1 MGMSMLN
8 RHTTIACLLMA
19 SMGLSAPVWAQTKP
33 AAAPITLNFVNAE
46 IEAVARTLA
55 SLTKRSLVVDPRVK
69 GTITLSTDKPVSAQ
83 VAWNQFLAVLR
94 LQGFAVI
101 ETQGLFK
108 VVPEA
113 EAKLQG
119 GQDAVVAKGTPNN
132 AQVMTQI
139 FKLNHE
145 NANNLV
151 AVLRPLISPN
161 NTINVTPG
169 SNALVIT
176 DYADNLQ
183 RLGKIIAAL
192 DVANATDVE
201 VIPLKHAIA
210 SDMAA
215 LLSRLVETGGAAAA
229 AGQADTGYKTSIL
242 AEARSNAIIV
252 RSANPAKQAQVRS
265 LIEKLDRP
273 GSELANGNIHVVY
286 LKNADAT
293 KLANTLR
300 AAMSANSGSAA
311 SSLTP
316 TPAATPSGSASSASS
331 ASALSNLPST
341 GGQIQADAATNSL
354 IISAPEP
361 QYRQLRAVID
371 SLDQRRAQVLVESL
385 IVEVDSAKE
394 SQFGIQ
400 WQNLM
405 GSSSAANVGVLG
417 TNFATNN
424 LLSLSSNPSAAGVSQ
439 GLNIGSARKI
449 DGRYIMTSLA
459 NFLQT
464 NGGSNILSRP
474 SLLTLDN
481 EEAKIV
487 VGQNVPFVTG
497 QYTSNNSNSGSVNP
511 FQTVERKDV
520 GLTLKVKPQ
529 ISDTGTVK
537 LTIYQEVSSVNSSRK
552 DIDGLVTNKRSI
564 ESNILVADGAVVVLG
579 GLLSDNYE
587 DSRQQ
592 VPGLGDMPFF
602 GNLFRNESRSRNKT
616 NLMIFLRPVVVRDD
630 NSAEVLSSGRYEQM
644 QGLQKDADK
653 PETPV
658 LPVPNDQVLPPF
670 PRKDSAPAN

>member
-8 RHTTIACLLMA
+8 RHTTMACLLIA

-55 SLTKRSLVVDPRVK
+55 GLTKRSLVVDPRVK

-101 ETQGLFK
+101 ETQGLYK

-119 GQDAVVAKGTPNN
+119 GQDAVVVTGTPNN

-215 LLSRLVETGGAAAA
+215 LLTRLVESGGAAAA
-229 AGQADTGYKTSIL
+229 QGQTDTGYKTSIL
-242 AEARSNAIIV
+242 AETRSNAIIV
-252 RSANPAKQAQVRS
+252 RSANPAKQAQVRA
-265 LIEKLDRP
+265 LVDKLDRP

-300 AAMSANSGSAA
+300 AAMSANTGS

-316 TPAATPSGSASSASS
+316 PPTAAPTGGNASGS

-424 LLSLSSNPSAAGVSQ
+424 LLSFSTNPTASAVSQ
-439 GLNIGSARKI
+439 GMNIGTARKI
-449 DGRYIMTSLA
+449 DGKYIMTSLA

>member
-1 MGMSMLN
+1 MSMLN

-55 SLTKRSLVVDPRVK
+55 SLTKRSLVVEPRVK

>member
-1 MGMSMLN
+1 M
-8 RHTTIACLLMA
+8 
-19 SMGLSAPVWAQTKP
+19 
-33 AAAPITLNFVNAE
+33 
-46 IEAVARTLA
+46 
-55 SLTKRSLVVDPRVK
+55 
-69 GTITLSTDKPVSAQ
+69 
-83 VAWNQFLAVLR
+83 
-94 LQGFAVI
+94 
-101 ETQGLFK
+101 
-108 VVPEA
+108 
-113 EAKLQG
+113 
-119 GQDAVVAKGTPNN
+119 
-132 AQVMTQI
+132 
-139 FKLNHE
+139 
-145 NANNLV
+145 
-151 AVLRPLISPN
+151 
-161 NTINVTPG
+161 
-169 SNALVIT
+169 
-176 DYADNLQ
+176 
-183 RLGKIIAAL
+183 
-192 DVANATDVE
+192 
-201 VIPLKHAIA
+201 
-210 SDMAA
+210 
-215 LLSRLVETGGAAAA
+215 
-229 AGQADTGYKTSIL
+229 
-242 AEARSNAIIV
+242 
-252 RSANPAKQAQVRS
+252 
-265 LIEKLDRP
+265 
-273 GSELANGNIHVVY
+273 
-286 LKNADAT
+286 
-293 KLANTLR
+293 
-300 AAMSANSGSAA
+300 
-311 SSLTP
+311 
-316 TPAATPSGSASSASS
+316 
-331 ASALSNLPST
+331 
-341 GGQIQADAATNSL
+341 
-354 IISAPEP
+354 
-361 QYRQLRAVID
+361 
-371 SLDQRRAQVLVESL
+371 
-385 IVEVDSAKE
+385 EVDSAKE

-592 VPGLGDMPFF
+592 VPGLGDMPLL

>member
-1 MGMSMLN
+1 MLN

-55 SLTKRSLVVDPRVK
+55 GLTKRSLVVDPRVK

-201 VIPLKHAIA
+201 VVPLKHAIA

-316 TPAATPSGSASSASS
+316 TPAATPSGSASS

>member
-55 SLTKRSLVVDPRVK
+55 GLTKRSLVVDPRVK

-201 VIPLKHAIA
+201 VVPLKHAIA

-300 AAMSANSGSAA
+300 AAMSANTGS

-316 TPAATPSGSASSASS
+316 TPTAAPTGGNASGS

>member
-1 MGMSMLN
+1 MSMLN

-55 SLTKRSLVVDPRVK
+55 GLTKRSLVVDPRVK

-316 TPAATPSGSASSASS
+316 TPAATPSGSASSAS
-331 ASALSNLPST
+331 ALSNLPST

-592 VPGLGDMPFF
+592 VPGLGDMPLL

>member
-1 MGMSMLN
+1 MSMLN

-592 VPGLGDMPFF
+592 VPGLGDMPLL

>member
-1 MGMSMLN
+1 MSMLN

-55 SLTKRSLVVDPRVK
+55 GLTKRSLVVDPRVK
-69 GTITLSTDKPVSAQ
+69 GTITLSTEKPVSAQ

-592 VPGLGDMPFF
+592 VPGLGDMPLL

>member
-1 MGMSMLN
+1 MSMLN
-8 RHTTIACLLMA
+8 RHTTMACLLIA

-55 SLTKRSLVVDPRVK
+55 GLTKRSLVVDPRVK
-69 GTITLSTDKPVSAQ
+69 GTITLSTEKPVSAQ

-265 LIEKLDRP
+265 LIEELDRP

-300 AAMSANSGSAA
+300 AAMSANTGS

-316 TPAATPSGSASSASS
+316 TPTAAPTGGNAS
-331 ASALSNLPST
+331 ASASTLSNLPST

-439 GLNIGSARKI
+439 GLNLGTARKI
-449 DGRYIMTSLA
+449 DGKYIMTSLA

>member
-1 MGMSMLN
+1 MSMLN

-55 SLTKRSLVVDPRVK
+55 GLTKRSLVVDPRVK

-316 TPAATPSGSASSASS
+316 TPAATPSGSASS

>member
-1 MGMSMLN
+1 MSMLN

-55 SLTKRSLVVDPRVK
+55 GLTKRSLVVDPRVK

-316 TPAATPSGSASSASS
+316 TPAATPSGSASSAS
-331 ASALSNLPST
+331 ALSNLPST

-439 GLNIGSARKI
+439 GLNIGTARKI

>member
-1 MGMSMLN
+1 MSMLN

-55 SLTKRSLVVDPRVK
+55 GLTKRSLVVDPRVK
-69 GTITLSTDKPVSAQ
+69 GTITLSTEKPVSAQ

-215 LLSRLVETGGAAAA
+215 LLSRLVDTGGAAAA
-229 AGQADTGYKTSIL
+229 AGQADSGYKTSIL

-300 AAMSANSGSAA
+300 AAMSANSGSAS

-592 VPGLGDMPFF
+592 VPGLGDMPLL

>member
-1 MGMSMLN
+1 MSMLN

-55 SLTKRSLVVDPRVK
+55 GLTKRSLVVDPRVK
-69 GTITLSTDKPVSAQ
+69 GTITLSTEKPVSAQ

-300 AAMSANSGSAA
+300 AAMSANTGS

-316 TPAATPSGSASSASS
+316 TPTAAPTGGNAS
-331 ASALSNLPST
+331 ASASTLSNLPST

-424 LLSLSSNPSAAGVSQ
+424 LLSLSSNPSTAGVSQ

>member
-1 MGMSMLN
+1 MSMLN

-19 SMGLSAPVWAQTKP
+19 SMGLSAPVWAQTKR

-55 SLTKRSLVVDPRVK
+55 GLTKRSLVVDPRVK

-83 VAWNQFLAVLR
+83 VAWNQFLALLR

-316 TPAATPSGSASSASS
+316 TPAASPSGSASSASS